1 MGTVLTRTGGQ
12 ASTVKA
18 GAGARTGTGTG
29 IAGISQE
36 APLQHSDRSGNLL
49 RNHASQGS
57 SPQHSVAGSGNL
69 PAGRGLAHRCGGWK
83 PLF

>member
-49 RNHASQGS
+49 RSYAVRSR
-57 SPQHSVAGSGNL
+57 NL
-69 PAGRGLAHRCGGWK
+69 PRGRAAAGVVT
-83 PLF
+83 F